1 MSQSKIDRRTFLKV
15 AGATLAGAALSQ
27 PFSAAAKPIV
37 PPGEE
42 EPKPPFIDFQPSRVL
57 ASSVAV
63 YSSLDPNNRK
73 YLRSVARDGILSV
86 FGEFDGPGPAYN
98 HTWYQTRDGFA
109 YSGWLQ
115 KMEPYR
121 TPIVYTDVGAWG
133 MWVEVIAPYLYA
145 YAEPDEQSKLDY
157 KFYYGTTYHVT
168 DTFTDANG
176 NVWYDTYDEYAS
188 KDDNVKPTHHWIWA
202 NLVRKI
208 DESVFTAINPHT
220 PDKHIYIDLAAQTL
234 TCKEGDTV
242 VLTSRIASGAA
253 FNVNGEVVDYSTP
266 GGEYSAILKMPSRH
280 MRGPESERNTGAWF
294 DDPGVPWNTF
304 FTYEGIAIHG
314 TYWHNDFGVPR
325 SHGCVNVPIAV
336 AKFVY
341 FWTNPVAPYQGDF
354 VQGDVK
360 TVKATPITVTGGKE
374 APPA

>member
-1 MSQSKIDRRTFLKV
+1 MTKIDRRTFLKV
-15 AGATLAGAALSQ
+15 AGATLAGAALGQ
-27 PFSAAAKPIV
+27 PLSTLAKPIV
-37 PPGEE
+37 LPGEE
-42 EPKPPFIDFQPSRVL
+42 EPKISWEDFQPSRVL

-63 YSSLDPNNRK
+63 YSSLDPKRRK
-73 YLRSVARDGILSV
+73 LIRSVPRDGILSV
-86 FGEFDGPGPAYN
+86 SGEFEGPGQHN
-98 HTWYQTRDGFA
+98 RTWYKTRDGFV

-121 TPIVYTDVGAWG
+121 TPAVYTDVGSWG
-133 MWVEVIAPYLYA
+133 IWVEVIAPYVYA
-145 YAEPDEQSKLDY
+145 YAEPDERSKLDY

-168 DTFTDANG
+168 DTFTDQNG
-176 NVWYDTYDEYAS
+176 NVWYDTYDEYTS
-188 KDDNVKPTHHWIWA
+188 KDDAIKPTHHWIWA
-202 NLVRKI
+202 KLVRKI
-208 DESVFTAINPHT
+208 DEGDFNAIRPHAI
-220 PDKHIYIDLAAQTL
+220 DKHIIVDLAAQTL
-234 TCKEGDTV
+234 TCKEGERV

-253 FNVNGEVVDYSTP
+253 FNVNDAVVDYSTP

-280 MRGPESERNTGAWF
+280 MRGPESERDTGAWF

-304 FTYEGIAIHG
+304 FTYDGIAIHG

-341 FWTNPVAPYQGDF
+341 FWTNPVAPYDNDF

-360 TVKATPITVTGGKE
+360 TVKATPISVINGKE
-374 APPA
+374 PTPPA